1 MRDFKLRQI
10 EGTHRIDRNT
20 GRLGGVDPEELCDS
34 IINSIPADIFSSAQ
48 RFLDAGQGCCG
59 LSRSIVKRL
68 TEEFYIPHSDAILR
82 VYGADTDLALTKRA
96 AFLGFTNTHYGNFLD
111 WNPGMKFDVIVGN
124 PPYQDVT
131 NAAKNNKLWMKFV
144 FKSLELL
151 EEGGCLAF
159 ITPRSF
165 VGRTQ
170 VPAKIRN
177 LLSTDYSL
185 LKVNHDAN
193 DFFKVSVD
201 ICYWVAKRESYEGVT
216 TVVEGGKSRSIDLRE
231 DLPLVEKSI
240 IKDGIAEKIYNI
252 VKLPNTPKLDFLA
265 PVYEAPE
272 VEQGVHKVYTSGRN
286 KFYLTDQEAVDSG
299 LKLVTSFS
307 ACYKGW
313 FITSSEVTGTNR
325 MIPVSS
331 VEEGLA
337 IGESLMHPVVA
348 MYLDT
353 WRKTAGYTPAIK
365 NNCVPDVRNLS
376 DGGIYKL
383 FDLTKEEVEYITS
396 NHKPYKMVDRVML
409 Q

>member
-1 MRDFKLRQI
+1 MSDSKIRQI
-10 EGTHRIDRNT
+10 EGTYCIDRNT
-20 GRLGGVDPEELCDS
+20 GRLGSVDPEKLCDD
-34 IINSIPADIFSSAQ
+34 IINNIPADIFSSA
-48 RFLDAGQGCCG
+48 RLFLDTGQGCCG

-68 TEEFYIPHSDAILR
+68 VEEFYIPHSDAILR
-82 VYGADTDLALTKRA
+82 VHGIDTDLALAKRA
-96 AFLGFTNTHYGNFLD
+96 NFLGFKNTHYGNFLD

-151 EEGGCLAF
+151 KEGGCLAF

-170 VPAKIRN
+170 VPAKIRK
-177 LLSTDYSL
+177 LLSTDFSL

-193 DFFKVSVD
+193 NFFKVSVD
-201 ICYWVAKRESYEGVT
+201 ICYWVAKKEPYEGVT
-216 TVVEGGKSRSIDLRE
+216 KVVDGGKSRLIDLRE
-231 DLPLVEKSI
+231 DLPLLEKNI
-240 IKDGIAEKIYNI
+240 VKDGIAEKIYNI
-252 VKLPNTPKLDFLA
+252 VKHSNAPRLDFLA

-272 VEQGVHKVYTSGRN
+272 AEQGAHKVYTSGRS
-286 KFYLTDQEAVDSG
+286 KFYLTDQEAVDIR
-299 LKLVTSFS
+299 LKLVVSFS

-325 MIPVSS
+325 VICVSS

-337 IGESLMHPVVA
+337 IGESLMHPVIT

-365 NNCVPDVRNLS
+365 NNCVPDVRGML
-376 DGGIYKL
+376 DEDIYKL
-383 FDLTKEEVEYITS
+383 FDLTEQEIDYIVS
-396 NHKPYKMVDRVML
+396 NHKPYKGVDRVML
-409 Q
+409 